1 MHYVSTKKIW
11 QVSFE
16 QIISGIRGFFYL
28 LVLYLKVETKEEVAL
43 SNKNGSKIEI
53 ESRTDKKDHFF
64 SNGN

>member
-28 LVLYLKVETKEEVAL
+28 LVLYLKVETKEEVAF

-53 ESRTDKKDHFF
+53 ESSTDKKDHFF

>member
-1 MHYVSTKKIW
+1 M
-11 QVSFE
+11 SFE

>member
-1 MHYVSTKKIW
+1 M
-11 QVSFE
+11 SFE
-16 QIISGIRGFFYL
+16 PIISGIRGFFYL
-28 LVLYLKVETKEEVAL
+28 LVLYLKVETKEEVAF